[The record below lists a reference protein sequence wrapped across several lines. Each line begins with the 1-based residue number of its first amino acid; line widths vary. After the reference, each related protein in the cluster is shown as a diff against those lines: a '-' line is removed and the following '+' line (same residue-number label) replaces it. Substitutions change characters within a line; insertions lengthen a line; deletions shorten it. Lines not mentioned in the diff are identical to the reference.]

1 MLLYEIRGELYVDIN
16 CILWFYFC
24 FLFGIDVYFF
34 YVGIDV
40 YFFYVV
46 LISFKIEIK
55 KY

>member
-1 MLLYEIRGELYVDIN
+1 MVIVYVDIN
-16 CILWFYFC
+16 CIFWFDFC

-46 LISFKIEIK
+46 LFSFKIEIK